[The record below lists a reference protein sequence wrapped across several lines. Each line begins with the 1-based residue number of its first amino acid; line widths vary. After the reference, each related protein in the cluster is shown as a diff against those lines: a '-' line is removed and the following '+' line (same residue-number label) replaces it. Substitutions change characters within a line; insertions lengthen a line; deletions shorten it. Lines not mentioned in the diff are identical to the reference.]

1 MKEKII
7 TAAEGEHLLLKH
19 NAFFCL
25 MLGMVIS
32 GDFLYVML
40 KTLSAASWVITLVA
54 SLYAL
59 AILILLLTMFKVS
72 KYSGGSN
79 KRAFWYGDFKDEFSA
94 FLNHKGYKYSCN
106 ALVFCL
112 IATWGFSDIDDFSAW
127 FNAIELNHYA
137 AALVCLGMWSYALPV
152 LLGLRAEQDE

>member
-25 MLGMVIS
+25 ILGMVIS
-32 GDFLYVML
+32 GDFLYALL
-40 KTLSAASWVITLVA
+40 KTLSATGWVITLVA
-54 SLYAL
+54 CLYTV

-79 KRAFWYGDFKDEFSA
+79 KRAFWYGEFKDEFSA

-106 ALVFCL
+106 TLVCFL
-112 IATWGFSDIDDFSAW
+112 IATWIFSDLDNFSAW
-127 FNAIELNHYA
+127 FNAIELKHYA
-137 AALVCLGMWSYALPV
+137 AALVCIGMWSYALPV
-152 LLGLRAEQDE
+152 LIGLRADYE